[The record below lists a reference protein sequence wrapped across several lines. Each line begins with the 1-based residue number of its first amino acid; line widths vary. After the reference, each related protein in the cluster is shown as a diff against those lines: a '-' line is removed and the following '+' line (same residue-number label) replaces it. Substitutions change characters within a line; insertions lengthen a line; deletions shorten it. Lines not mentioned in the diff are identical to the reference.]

1 MGLVLLLQ
9 FYLLFL
15 LGVWTFFI
23 ERYTLYLKVKDKEE
37 LTWKEVKI
45 MSENEDKHFK
55 YLTSLIENS
64 MIYNSEKL
72 KIILKKSINPR
83 LTSLI
88 FLVENINRGDYL
100 TRSIEVLL
108 IKLAPNFV
116 VKFDLSIGPFQ
127 IKYSFANNLM
137 GTPIDITKLLDLS
150 FSIHLI
156 NKFIKQYA
164 GHYNSTQLIRLYHSG
179 DVEDTSVSSQIYIEL
194 YKWFEKNFSL
204 KDV

>member
-1 MGLVLLLQ
+1 M
-9 FYLLFL
+9 
-15 LGVWTFFI
+15 
-23 ERYTLYLKVKDKEE
+23 KDKEE